1 MIEVIAGVAG
11 GLGLFFVGMWLLT
24 DNLRTLASRRLRM
37 IAHRWTENG
46 LSGFSWGALA
56 GTVTQNSTA
65 LTFILVSM
73 LRSGLISTRGAL
85 IVLIGGN
92 IGVTLLVLVVT
103 FDIELIS
110 MGVLGIAGVAM
121 ISERLSRYRPVAASF
136 FGGAMIV
143 LGLVLLK
150 QAVAPLA
157 DEPWFSGMVESVE
170 GSLVLAFLIGAILTV
185 IVQSV
190 IVVCVVAVSVATLG
204 VITIDQTIMLI
215 YGCVLGASV
224 ALLVLSA
231 GLTGRARQ
239 VAIYQVL
246 VNGLSS
252 PVLVAVFC
260 IEIYLDVPLLKAL
273 AFSFDMS
280 LAQQLA
286 LCVVLIP
293 LFCSPF
299 MILTL
304 NPSVRLLERLW
315 PPTTEEETSR
325 TKFIH
330 DHALSDVESA
340 LALIDLEQRRVFEIL
355 TQYFEKVRQGE
366 RVDGLHEAT
375 RHLLSEIEEFLVES
389 VGHHPMQSVE
399 DHSSMLTRQKLLS
412 WLEDQVADLC
422 GMLQA
427 LPDRPDDRALRTSIC
442 EGVDAV
448 FLSLLHAIESG
459 DDELWPIVR
468 TLTGDRSSLMSGMRN
483 TYWKRE
489 QSLDESER
497 VRIVEITNTVEHI
510 FFLLSKLVRELDTSP
525 IPSTYDLV
533 SQHMGSAD
541 SRYAALNR

>member
-1 MIEVIAGVAG
+1 
-11 GLGLFFVGMWLLT
+11 
-24 DNLRTLASRRLRM
+24 M

-46 LSGFSWGALA
+46 LSGFSWGAVA

-110 MGVLGIAGVAM
+110 MCVLGVAGVAM
-121 ISERLSRYRPVAASF
+121 ISERLSRYRLIAASF

-157 DEPWFSGMVESVE
+157 DEPWFGGMVASME
-170 GSLVLAFLIGAILTV
+170 GSLVLAFLIGALLTF

-190 IVVCVVAVSVATLG
+190 IVVCVVGVSVATLG

-215 YGCVLGASV
+215 YGSVLGASV
-224 ALLVLSA
+224 TLLVLSA

-239 VAIYQVL
+239 VAMYQVL

-252 PVLVAVFC
+252 PVLVLLFV
-260 IEIYLDVPLLKAL
+260 IELYFDIPLLKSL
-273 AFSFDMS
+273 AFSFDVS

-286 LCVVLIP
+286 LCVVIIP

-299 MILTL
+299 MVLTL
-304 NPSVRLLERLW
+304 GPSVRLLERLW
-315 PPTTEEETSR
+315 PDTAEEQASR

-330 DHALSDVESA
+330 DRALTDVENA
-340 LALIDLEQRRVFEIL
+340 LALVDLEQRRVLEIL
-355 TQYFEKVRQGE
+355 TQYFDRVRQGDK
-366 RVDGLHEAT
+366 VDTLHEAT
-375 RHLLSEIEEFLVES
+375 RNLLSEMEEFLVES
-389 VGHHPMQSVE
+389 AGHHPAQSVE

-412 WLEDQVADLC
+412 WLEDQVANLC
-422 GMLQA
+422 TMLQS
-427 LPDRPDDRALRTSIC
+427 LSDRPDDRALRTTIC

-448 FLSLLHAIESG
+448 FLSLHYAIESD
-459 DDELWPIVR
+459 DDELWSMAKKLVD
-468 TLTGDRSSLMSGMRN
+468 DRSDLMSNIRR
-483 TYWKRE
+483 TYR
-489 QSLDESER
+489 QSGQLLDEAER
-497 VRIVEITNTVEHI
+497 ARIVEITNTVEQI
-510 FFLLSKLVRELDTSP
+510 FFLLSKLVRELDASP

-533 SQHMGSAD
+533 SRHMRAD
-541 SRYAALNR
+541 RAGTCP

>member
-1 MIEVIAGVAG
+1 MIEIIAGMAG

-24 DNLRTLASRRLRM
+24 ENLRALASRRLRM
-37 IAHRWTENG
+37 IAHRWTEHG

-110 MGVLGIAGVAM
+110 MCVLGVAGVAM

-157 DEPWFSGMVESVE
+157 DEPWFGGMVASME
-170 GSLVLAFLIGAILTV
+170 GSLVLAFLIGALLTF

-190 IVVCVVAVSVATLG
+190 IVVCVVGVSVATLG

-215 YGCVLGASV
+215 YGSVLGASV
-224 ALLVLSA
+224 TLLVLSA
-231 GLTGRARQ
+231 GLTGRACQ
-239 VAIYQVL
+239 VAMYQVL

-252 PVLVAVFC
+252 PVLVLLFV
-260 IEIYLDVPLLKAL
+260 IELYFDIPLLKSL
-273 AFSFDMS
+273 AFSFDVS

-286 LCVVLIP
+286 LCVVFIP

-299 MILTL
+299 MVLTL
-304 NPSVRLLERLW
+304 KPSVRLLERLW
-315 PPTTEEETSR
+315 PDTAEEQASR

-330 DHALSDVESA
+330 DHALTDAESA
-340 LALIDLEQRRVFEIL
+340 LALVDLEQRRVLEIL
-355 TQYFEKVRQGE
+355 TQYFDRVRQGE
-366 RVDGLHEAT
+366 KADALHEAT
-375 RHLLSEIEEFLVES
+375 HNLLSEMEEFLVES
-389 VGHHPMQSVE
+389 AGHHPSQSVE

-412 WLEDQVADLC
+412 WLEDQVANLC
-422 GMLQA
+422 TMLQS
-427 LPDRPDDRALRTSIC
+427 LSDRPDDKALRTTIC

-448 FLSLLHAIESG
+448 FLSLHYAIESD
-459 DDELWPIVR
+459 DDELWLMAKKLVD
-468 TLTGDRSSLMSGMRN
+468 DRSDLMSNIRR
-483 TYWKRE
+483 TYR
-489 QSLDESER
+489 QSGQPLDEAER
-497 VRIVEITNTVEHI
+497 ARIVEITNTVEQI
-510 FFLLSKLVRELDTSP
+510 FLLLSKLVRELDASP

-533 SQHMGSAD
+533 SRHMRPDRAGSGP
-541 SRYAALNR
+541 

>member
-1 MIEVIAGVAG
+1 M
-11 GLGLFFVGMWLLT
+11 
-24 DNLRTLASRRLRM
+24 
-37 IAHRWTENG
+37 
-46 LSGFSWGALA
+46 
-56 GTVTQNSTA
+56 
-65 LTFILVSM
+65 
-73 LRSGLISTRGAL
+73 
-85 IVLIGGN
+85 
-92 IGVTLLVLVVT
+92 
-103 FDIELIS
+103 
-110 MGVLGIAGVAM
+110 
-121 ISERLSRYRPVAASF
+121 
-136 FGGAMIV
+136 
-143 LGLVLLK
+143 
-150 QAVAPLA
+150 
-157 DEPWFSGMVESVE
+157 ES
-170 GSLVLAFLIGAILTV
+170 SLVLAFLIGAILTV

-190 IVVCVVAVSVATLG
+190 IVV
-204 VITIDQTIMLI
+204 
-215 YGCVLGASV
+215 SV

-252 PVLVAVFC
+252 PTLVAVFC
-260 IEIYLDVPLLKAL
+260 IEIYFDVPLLKAL
-273 AFSFDMS
+273 AFSLDTS
-280 LAQQLA
+280 LGQQLA
-286 LCVVLIP
+286 LCVVMIP
-293 LFCSPF
+293 LFCTPF

-355 TQYFEKVRQGE
+355 TQYFEKVRQGD

-375 RHLLSEIEEFLVES
+375 RHLLLEIEGFLVES

-412 WLEDQVADLC
+412 WLEEQVADLC

-427 LPDRPDDRALRTSIC
+427 LPDRPDDKALQTSIC

-448 FLSLLHAIESG
+448 FLSLLHGLESG

-468 TLTGDRSSLMSGMRN
+468 TLTGDRSGLMSSMRS

-489 QSLDESER
+489 QSLDEAER
-497 VRIVEITNTVEHI
+497 VRIVEITNAVEHI
-510 FFLLSKLVRELDTSP
+510 LFLLSKLVRELDSSP

-533 SQHMGSAD
+533 NQHLRPGESG
-541 SRYAALNR
+541 YGVPNR

>member
-1 MIEVIAGVAG
+1 MIEIIAGLAG

-24 DNLRTLASRRLRM
+24 ENLRALASRRLRM

-110 MGVLGIAGVAM
+110 MCVLGVAGVAM
-121 ISERLSRYRPVAASF
+121 ISERLSRYRAIAASF
-136 FGGAMIV
+136 FGGAMII
-143 LGLVLLK
+143 LGPVLLK

-157 DEPWFSGMVESVE
+157 DEPWFGGMVGSME
-170 GSLVLAFLIGAILTV
+170 GSLVLAFLIGALLTF

-190 IVVCVVAVSVATLG
+190 IVVCVVGVSVATLG

-215 YGCVLGASV
+215 YGSVLGASV
-224 ALLVLSA
+224 TLLVLSA

-239 VAIYQVL
+239 VAMYQVL

-252 PVLVAVFC
+252 PVLVLLFH
-260 IEIYLDVPLLKAL
+260 IEIYFDIPLLKSL
-273 AFSFDMS
+273 AFSFDVS

-286 LCVVLIP
+286 LCVVIIP

-299 MILTL
+299 MVLTL
-304 NPSVRLLERLW
+304 RPSVRLLERLW
-315 PPTTEEETSR
+315 PDTAEEQASR

-330 DHALSDVESA
+330 DRALTDVESA
-340 LALIDLEQRRVFEIL
+340 LALIDLEQRRVLEIL
-355 TQYFEKVRQGE
+355 TRYFDRVRQGNK
-366 RVDGLHEAT
+366 VDTLHEAT
-375 RHLLSEIEEFLVES
+375 CSLLSEIEEFLVES
-389 VGHHPMQSVE
+389 AGHHPSQSVE

-422 GMLQA
+422 TMLQA
-427 LPDRPDDRALRTSIC
+427 LPDRPDDRALRTTIC

-448 FLSLLHAIESG
+448 FLSLHYAIESD
-459 DDELWPIVR
+459 DDELWPMVKK
-468 TLTGDRSSLMSGMRN
+468 LVDDRSDLMSNIRR
-483 TYWKRE
+483 TYWQSE
-489 QSLDESER
+489 QPLDEAER
-497 VRIVEITNTVEHI
+497 ARIVEITNTVEQI
-510 FFLLSKLVRELDTSP
+510 FFLLSKLVRELDASP

-533 SQHMGSAD
+533 NRHARSD
-541 SRYAALNR
+541 RAASGP

>member
-1 MIEVIAGVAG
+1 MIQIVGGLAG

-24 DNLRTLASRRLRM
+24 ENLKALASRRLRM

-110 MGVLGIAGVAM
+110 MFVLGVAGVAM
-121 ISERLSRYRPVAASF
+121 ISERLSRYRPIAASF

-157 DEPWFSGMVESVE
+157 DEHWFGGMVESME
-170 GSLVLAFLIGAILTV
+170 GSLVLAFLIGALLTF

-190 IVVCVVAVSVATLG
+190 IVVCVVGVSVATLG

-215 YGCVLGASV
+215 YGAVLGASV
-224 ALLVLSA
+224 TLLILSA

-239 VAIYQVL
+239 VAMYQVL

-252 PVLVAVFC
+252 PALVLLFV
-260 IEIYLDVPLLKAL
+260 IEIHFDIPLLKAL
-273 AFSFDMS
+273 AFSFDVS
-280 LAQQLA
+280 LGQQLA
-286 LCVVLIP
+286 LCVVVIP

-299 MILTL
+299 MALTL
-304 NPSVRLLERLW
+304 RSSVRLLERLW
-315 PPTTEEETSR
+315 PPTAAEVTSKA
-325 TKFIH
+325 KFIH
-330 DHALSDVESA
+330 NRALSDVEST
-340 LALIDLEQRRVFEIL
+340 LALIDLEQRRVLEIL
-355 TQYFEKVRQGE
+355 TQYFEQVRQGG
-366 RVDGLHEAT
+366 RVDELHEAT
-375 RHLLSEIEEFLVES
+375 QHLLSEIEEFLAAS
-389 VGHHPMQSVE
+389 VGHHPAQSVE
-399 DHSSMLTRQKLLS
+399 DHSSILTRQKLLS
-412 WLEDQVADLC
+412 WLEEQVAGLC
-422 GMLQA
+422 SLLQA
-427 LPDRPDDRALRTSIC
+427 LSDRPADRALQASIC

-459 DDELWPIVR
+459 DEELWAIVKE
-468 TLTGDRSSLMSGMRN
+468 LTGDRSGLMSNMRR
-483 TYWKRE
+483 TYRKAE
-489 QSLDESER
+489 QTLDEAER
-497 VRIVEITNTVEHI
+497 THIVEITNTVEQI
-510 FFLLSKLVRELDTSP
+510 FFLLSKLVREVDASP
-525 IPSTYDLV
+525 IPSTYELV
-533 SQHMGSAD
+533 SRHARDHGAPAMV
-541 SRYAALNR
+541 